1 MRRKD
6 GHAKEISQP
15 ETALIM
21 LRNRLRLAP
30 IGYGIVSAPR

>member
-15 ETALIM
+15 DHVRTG
-21 LRNRLRLAP
+21 LRLGPHWLRYCFSGAMTL
-30 IGYGIVSAPR
+30 